1 MINFEF
7 KRKDDSILRVLN
19 ETFVNKMRKTGT
31 THWQNQEI
39 NVITPLTELRPGAVL
54 RFRYNNTGFID
65 ELELVGCYIDLDTHN
80 LYTELGIDMPFKRI
94 F

>member
-39 NVITPLTELRPGAVL
+39 NVITPLTELKPGAVL
-54 RFRYNNTGFID
+54 RFCYNNTGFID
-65 ELELVGCYIDLDTHN
+65 ELELVGCYIDIDTHN
-80 LYTELGIDMPFKRI
+80 LCTELGIDIPFKRI